1 MICDEDLVFN
11 VGRTFLSD
19 HFAGRNV
26 RGTLFRAKHL
36 TLSRTVANL
45 ALKQNIK
52 MAFPQFEE
60 LWELIDLL
68 VRKDFRQANLGCPA
82 QKDKPQRTQRNSQ
95 LS

>member
-1 MICDEDLVFN
+1 MICDEDIVFN

-68 VRKDFRQANLGCPA
+68 VRKDFRQANLAWETG
-82 QKDKPQRTQRNSQ
+82 
-95 LS
+95 